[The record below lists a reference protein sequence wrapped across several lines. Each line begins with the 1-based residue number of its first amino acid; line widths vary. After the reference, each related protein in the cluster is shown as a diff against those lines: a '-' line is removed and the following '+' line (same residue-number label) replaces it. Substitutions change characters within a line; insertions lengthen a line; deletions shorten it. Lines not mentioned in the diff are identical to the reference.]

1 MRMTVLRDGGS
12 MTRLH
17 GSLGNARPIAPSAR
31 SAMMYAI
38 FVEVWPGQ
46 RRLLGVLDS
55 VRFMKSR
62 KNLISYLK
70 SRVCSSSRTQLLLFN
85 SQKAELSRSAVQP
98 PMQSEQ
104 PSSAEQPAM
113 QCSQCDTILCQSEQC
128 SFYNKDGTY
137 CRLHPGK
144 NTTRDAMP
152 RIGVV
157 QPDSISGFKADTN
170 ERVLYS

>member
-1 MRMTVLRDGGS
+1 MAEIVFFG
-12 MTRLH
+12 H
-17 GSLGNARPIAPSAR
+17 FVIAVFIFLVDI
-31 SAMMYAI
+31 AM
-38 FVEVWPGQ
+38 
-46 RRLLGVLDS
+46 
-55 VRFMKSR
+55 
-62 KNLISYLK
+62 K

-157 QPDSISGFKADTN
+157 QPDFPAVLLTGDYNLSEAIWRAFLMNNLPN
-170 ERVLYS
+170 EVKDRVRVLTARPKT